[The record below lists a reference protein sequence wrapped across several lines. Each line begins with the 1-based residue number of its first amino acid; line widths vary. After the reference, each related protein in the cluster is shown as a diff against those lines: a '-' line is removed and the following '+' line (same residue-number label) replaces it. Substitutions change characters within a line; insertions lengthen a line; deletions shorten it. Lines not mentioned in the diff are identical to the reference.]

1 MKAFKNISSLFIA
14 TTVAFTAQYSIAAS
28 QWDLP
33 LAWPADNFISKAVT
47 EFADEVKTVTNNDVS
62 IITHPG
68 GSLGFKGPD
77 MFSAVRDGLVPIGDM
92 LLNQQTGENPLLG
105 LESLPYLI
113 GSLKE
118 LEEFGTY
125 YRPLLNEV
133 YAKNNQKILFTLPW
147 PDQQIFTKDVIE
159 TIDDMKNVKIRT
171 FNKSSTEV
179 FDAVG
184 MTSVQL
190 PWGEVVPS
198 LASGAIDAVATSAA
212 SAVDGSF
219 WEFLGYIYPT
229 RQSWNTNVISVNL
242 DYWNEL
248 SKENQIKIETLAK
261 EFQPKVWASIDEINA
276 NDMKKLMDNGMI
288 AGSISDDLRA
298 KFKELASPLREKEI
312 DAMGPS
318 ARKVVNAFQAAK

>member
-1 MKAFKNISSLFIA
+1 MKSLKNIASLCMA
-14 TTVAFTAQYSIAAS
+14 TTVAFTAQYSIAAT

-33 LAWPADNFISKAVT
+33 LAWPADNFITKAVT
-47 EFADEVKTVTNNDVS
+47 EFTDDVKATTNGELD

-77 MFSAVRDGLVPIGDM
+77 MFGAVRDGLVPIGDM
-92 LLNQQTGENPLLG
+92 LLSQQTGEDPRLG
-105 LESLPYLI
+105 LASLPYLI

-118 LEEFGTY
+118 LEKFGTF
-125 YRPLLNEV
+125 YRPLLDEI

-147 PDQQIFTKDVIE
+147 PDQQIFTTEAIE

-171 FNKSSTEV
+171 FNKSTTEV
-179 FDAVG
+179 FEAVG
-184 MTSVQL
+184 MTPVQL

-229 RQSWNTNVISVNL
+229 RQSWNTNVVSVNL
-242 DYWNEL
+242 DYWNDL
-248 SKENQIKIETLAK
+248 SKDNQQKIEALAK
-261 EFQPKVWASIDEINA
+261 EFEPKVWASIDGINVS
-276 NDMKKLMDNGMI
+276 DMKKLTDHGMV
-288 AGSISDDLRA
+288 AGTISDDLRA

-312 DAMGPS
+312 KLMGPS
-318 ARKVVNAFQAAK
+318 ARKVVDAFQAAN